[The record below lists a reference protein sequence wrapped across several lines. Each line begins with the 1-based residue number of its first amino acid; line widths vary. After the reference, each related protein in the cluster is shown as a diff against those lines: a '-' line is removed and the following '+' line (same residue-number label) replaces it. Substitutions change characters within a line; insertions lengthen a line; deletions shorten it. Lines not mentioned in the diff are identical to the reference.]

1 MKTENVR
8 IGIIGFAREGKSLAD
23 FLYERLKGSSEITF
37 LDRKTIKAG
46 DRDKRFRYKTGK
58 DYLSTLTSF
67 DVVFRSPGVPF
78 LTAEIQAAKK
88 SGVAISSVTNIFFQ
102 EIHALREKKRSEY
115 PKIIAVTGTKGKGT
129 TATLI
134 YSMLK
139 KAGRKVVLAGNIG
152 VPMLDVLAQA
162 KRSEFIVLE
171 LSSFQLQDLKHSADV
186 AVLVP
191 VSPDHLDH
199 HKTMAEYVNAKA
211 QLTKTQAKGCR
222 AYCVSGNKLSE
233 KIVSFSPGKKTFV
246 QPEKFTLFSPSDLTV
261 PGMHNFENAV
271 LAATVAGD
279 LGIDMSAIVSAAR
292 AFKGLP
298 HRLEFVR
305 KLSAKGSHV
314 LVFDDSAGTNPITSV
329 AAARAFS
336 IPSVVMI
343 GGVGKVSYAP
353 LRELKKTNASAVVLF
368 GRDGKE
374 AKKFIPRHIQAV
386 TVPGKDFSKIVKV
399 ATDLSLSLSRELHS
413 DVALLFSPASAS
425 FDMFENAYQRGDLFQ
440 ELVKKM

>member
-8 IGIIGFAREGKSLAD
+8 IGIIGFAREGKSLAE
-23 FLYERLKGSSEITF
+23 FLLTRLKGYCEITF
-37 LDRKTIKAG
+37 LDQRTIKSS
-46 DRDKRFRYKTGK
+46 DRDSRFHYKTGK
-58 DYLSTLTSF
+58 SYLSTLNSF
-67 DVVFRSPGVPF
+67 DIVFRSPGVPF
-78 LTAEIQAAKK
+78 LTKEIQAAKK

-102 EIHALREKKRSEY
+102 EIHTLRQKKNSDY

-129 TATLI
+129 TSTLI
-134 YSMLK
+134 YNMLK
-139 KAGRKVVLAGNIG
+139 KAGKKAVLAGNIG
-152 VPMLDVLAQA
+152 VPMLDVLSKA
-162 KRSEFIVLE
+162 KKSEFIVLE

-211 QLTKTQAKGCR
+211 QLTKTQVKGCR
-222 AYCVSGNKLSE
+222 AYCVAGNKLSE
-233 KIVSFSPGKKTFV
+233 KIVSFSAGKKVFV
-246 QPEKFTLFSPSDLTV
+246 KPESFKLFDSSDLSV

-271 LAATVAGD
+271 LAATVVSD
-279 LGIDMSAIVSAAR
+279 LGIDKAAIASAAKV
-292 AFKGLP
+292 FKGLS

-305 KLSAKGSHV
+305 KVSHSSARVS
-314 LVFDDSAGTNPITSV
+314 VFDDSAGTNPITSV

-336 IPSVVMI
+336 IPSIVMI

-368 GRDGKE
+368 GRDGKK
-374 AKKFIPRHIQAV
+374 ARKFIPRHIQVVEAG
-386 TVPGKDFSKIVKV
+386 GKDFSKIVRT
-399 ATDLSLSLSRELHS
+399 ALDLSLKLSAELHS
-413 DVALLFSPASAS
+413 EVALLFSPASAS

-440 ELVKKM
+440 EFVKKM